1 MSKTFRRKKSVKRG
15 AKKHRTY
22 KHRTYK
28 HRVRKHYAFLNRGG
42 AIDAQGNRTDS
53 INRVSTV
60 RNFLNN
66 LPGLEDR
73 TPHSLE
79 PFASTVIARSYTKY
93 RSKYA
98 KSLLP
103 FLRVL
108 GFYQAIIETPVSTS
122 TTKIKNFLLE
132 HMPDGMQLERFLN
145 TPNISSRITL
155 LHEKLIGPEAHRDKP
170 EYGTDEYMELF
181 TLVQFLFDTLKQE
194 LQKHITIIPP
204 PRHPPGWS

>member
-1 MSKTFRRKKSVKRG
+1 MSKTFRRKKSEKRG
-15 AKKHRTY
+15 AK

-28 HRVRKHYAFLNRGG
+28 HRVRKHYAFLNRAG

-53 INRVSTV
+53 INRVTTI
-60 RNFLNN
+60 RNFLDS

-73 TPHSLE
+73 TPHTLE
-79 PFASTVIARSYTKY
+79 PFASTVIARSYVKY

-108 GFYQAIIETPVSTS
+108 GFYKAIIETPVSSS
-122 TTKIKNFLLE
+122 TKGIKNFLLQ
-132 HMPDGMQLERFLN
+132 HMPDGTQLERFLN

-155 LHEKLIGPEAHRDKP
+155 LHEKLIGSEAHRNKP
-170 EYGTDEYMELF
+170 EWGTDEYVELLA
-181 TLVQFLFDTLKQE
+181 LVQFLYNTLKHE
-194 LQKHITIIPP
+194 LEKHTTIIPP
-204 PRHPPGWS
+204 PVHPPGWR